1 MTVETAKPPE
11 PAAGPPTGDA
21 EPTRHSGWILLVAC
35 VAQFMVILD
44 LSIVNVALPH
54 IQDGLNISSASLPWV
69 IDAYA
74 IVFASFLMLGGRAAD
89 QLGQRR
95 VFVAALVLFG
105 VTSMVGGAAQ
115 SGVWLFIARGVQG
128 FSCAFMAASSLAIIT
143 SSFPPGPKLHRAIA
157 LWAAMNGLGGA
168 AGTLFGGVITQLFT
182 WRWILFINPPIA
194 AATALIAWRV
204 VKERTRETQGFDLP
218 GALTLTIGQIVLVY
232 GVVRAGIVGWLTAE
246 ALIPI
251 IVGLVLLMAF
261 NVIEARFAK
270 APLIPFKKLTRQ
282 LNVANGIVI
291 LFSAA
296 LFPMWY
302 VSSLYLQLVL
312 GLSPLLTGL
321 TFLPMALM
329 IMAVA
334 SRAGKLVTRFGVRAV
349 LGGGLLMMTVGML
362 LFSKIFAYNGSQD
375 FTLAVIYIMIP
386 GLIVAAGIAL
396 SIVPSTIA
404 ATQGSKP
411 GQAGMASGL
420 VNTSRQI
427 GGGLGLAI
435 LITLATSRTSQSLGH
450 TTDTNQALVDGFK
463 LAFYICAGLCAAAAL
478 TTFVFVSRGAASEG
492 SLLRRFPIA
501 AGVVVAIGGFVG
513 VDFAVGGDHGPPI
526 GSYSTNGAYTFA
538 SAPGLHPPIIK
549 LDNVGPPGTKASPGY
564 IFLANFYDISNPP
577 MVGQSGP
584 LILDK
589 KLQPV
594 WFQSVPKNVV
604 AGNLALQTYQGKPAL
619 SWWQGRITSTGD
631 TISGED
637 VVVNQH
643 YQKVATLKATNGW
656 AVTLHEMIIQGNN
669 AWVTANK
676 NVAHNLGAFGGP
688 FNGAIIDSAVQEY
701 NLKTGKLEF
710 SWDALKHIPLGDSQE
725 SLISPWDAY
734 HVNSI
739 DLQPDGTFV
748 VSMRNTWAVY
758 KVDIKTGKII
768 WTLGGRHSDF
778 KFKSDSTNSP
788 NYAEF
793 QWQHDVRVYPGNLMT
808 VFDDHCCQITGG
820 GTYVASNY
828 DSRGLVLKLD
838 LANHTVAPASTF
850 PAGNPGQYYQ
860 TPFHANPDYMGSIQP
875 LAGGNEFVG
884 WGSKPYFTE
893 FTPGGKVVLDGLLPG
908 SDLSYRATV
917 QPWVG
922 LPLTPPS
929 GAVRGKTVYASWNG
943 ATSVAAWR
951 VLAGGDPN
959 SLMPV
964 AHAARSG
971 FETAIPVP
979 GSYHTFEVQ
988 ALDAQG
994 RPISASKP
1002 FTG

>member
-1 MTVETAKPPE
+1 MTVETAKPPQS
-11 PAAGPPTGDA
+11 ATGAPVGEA

-54 IQDGLNISSASLPWV
+54 IQDSLNISSASLTWV

-74 IVFASFLMLGGRAAD
+74 ILFASFLMLGGRAAD

-105 VTSMVGGAAQ
+105 VTSAVGGAAQ
-115 SGVWLFIARGVQG
+115 SGLWLFIARGVQG

-143 SSFPPGPKLHRAIA
+143 STFPPGPKLHRAIA

-168 AGTLFGGVITQLFT
+168 AGTLFGGVITQLLT

-194 AATALIAWRV
+194 LITVLIAWRV
-204 VKERTRETQGFDLP
+204 VRDRTRETPGFDLA
-218 GALTLTIGQIVLVY
+218 GAITLTVGQIVLVY
-232 GVVRAGIVGWLTAE
+232 GVVRAGIVSWHAAE

-261 NVIEARFAK
+261 NVIEIRWAK
-270 APLIPFKKLTRQ
+270 APLIPFKQLTRQ

-296 LFPMWY
+296 LFPMWF

-312 GLSPLLTGL
+312 GLSPLLAGL

-349 LGGGLLMMTVGML
+349 LGGGLLMMTAGML
-362 LFSKIFAYNGSQD
+362 LFTKIFAYDGSEN

-386 GLIVAAGIAL
+386 GVLTAAGIAL

-404 ATQGSKP
+404 ATQGAKP

-427 GGGLGLAI
+427 GGGLGIAI
-435 LITLATSRTSQSLGH
+435 LITLATSRTSHQLGH
-450 TTDTNQALVDGFK
+450 TTDTNQALVDGYK

-478 TTFVFVSRGAASEG
+478 ATFAFVSKGAASQG

-501 AGVVVAIGGFVG
+501 AAVAVAIGGFVG

-526 GSYSTNGAYTFA
+526 GSYTTNGAYTFA

-604 AGNLALQTYQGKPAL
+604 AGNLSLQTYQGKPAL
-619 SWWQGRITSTGD
+619 SWWQGQITSTGD

-643 YQKVATLKATNGW
+643 YQKVATLRAKNGW
-656 AVTLHEMIIQGNN
+656 AVTLHEMIIKGDH

-676 NVAHNLGAFGGP
+676 NVPVNLSAYGGP
-688 FNGAIIDSAVQEY
+688 YNGAIIDSAVQEY
-701 NLKTGKLEF
+701 NLKTGKLEYN
-710 SWDALKHIPLGDSQE
+710 WDALKHIPLGDSQE

-739 DLQPDGTFV
+739 DLQPDGTFI
-748 VSMRNTWAVY
+748 VSMRNTFAVY

-778 KFKSDSTNSP
+778 KFKSG
-788 NYAEF
+788 AEF
-793 QWQHDVRVYPGNLMT
+793 TWQHDVRMYPGTSLMT

-820 GTYVASNY
+820 GTYVAPTA
-828 DSRGLVLKLD
+828 DSRGLILKLNMS
-838 LANHTVAPASTF
+838 NHTVSLAD
-850 PAGNPGQYYQ
+850 QYYR
-860 TPFHANPDYMGSIQP
+860 PNAVDPDYMGSIQP
-875 LAGGNEFVG
+875 LPGGNEFVG
-884 WGSKPYFTE
+884 WGSKPYFSE
-893 FTPGGKVVLDGLLPG
+893 FTAAGKTVLDGLLPG

-917 QPWVG
+917 QQWVG
-922 LPLTPPS
+922 RPLTPPS

-943 ATSVAAWR
+943 ATAVGSWR
-951 VLAGGDPN
+951 VLAGSDAG
-959 SLMPV
+959 SLTPV
-964 AHAARSG
+964 AHASRSG
-971 FETAIPVP
+971 FETAIPVT

-988 ALDAQG
+988 ALNAQG
-994 RPISASKP
+994 QPIGVSKP
-1002 FTG
+1002 FTS